1 MVTLARNLVPDIL
14 CPTRLPCPQE
24 NNPRHTENLQS
35 LVAGRLSLMH
45 HRHPSPHNFRV
56 SVLPGSVSR
65 FQIPSSSSSSTF
77 LSHAIFLLP
86 GVTHIKAH
94 WVRLAQIPYR
104 PWYRAVDDE
113 STKDTCS
120 PSMKSTLPLHATS
133 MPIRE
138 SQIPG
143 EPVVRLPL
151 QRYFPPCSLWRGRR
165 RIRACGGTTI
175 PAHMHAY
182 LFQLPRCA
190 ANSSIRPLDHPG
202 TVMTTIMYLQSF
214 TCALDLSL
222 PKRLTRHP
230 VLYREKYSGKRTEDV
245 IVR

>member
-65 FQIPSSSSSSTF
+65 FQIPSIIIIINFPFTCS

-86 GVTHIKAH
+86 GVTHKKAG

-151 QRYFPPCSLWRGRR
+151 PPQDIFRPARCGVDADVTCLRRNDDTRAHACVPIPTSALCSEQQHKTLGPS
-165 RIRACGGTTI
+165 GYSNDDDNV
-175 PAHMHAY
+175 PPVFHMRSRS
-182 LFQLPRCA
+182 QP
-190 ANSSIRPLDHPG
+190 P
-202 TVMTTIMYLQSF
+202 
-214 TCALDLSL
+214 
-222 PKRLTRHP
+222 
-230 VLYREKYSGKRTEDV
+230 
-245 IVR
+245 